1 MDNTTRS
8 IGRKIDTHG
17 ARRLIFTLA
26 VTSTLGFWV
35 VASKASQFSTALVK
49 GSPQSAGAV
58 PPLQT
63 ENQLVLDLPPLPT
76 LVSALESSTALVSQG
91 PAAVQNPVTVVKPSM
106 PITGKIFMGGA
117 KPSASAGSVAS
128 TSSGGTMTIT
138 STGSSK

>member
-8 IGRKIDTHG
+8 IGRKIDTHS
-17 ARRLIFTLA
+17 AKRLIFTLA

-35 VASKASQFSTALVK
+35 VASKTSQISTAQVK
-49 GSPQSAGAV
+49 GNLQSAGAV

-63 ENQLVLDLPPLPT
+63 ENQLILDLPPLPT
-76 LVSALESSTALVSQG
+76 LVPALESSTALVSPG
-91 PAAVQNPVTVVKPSM
+91 PAAVQNPVTVVKPAL

-117 KPSASAGSVAS
+117 KPSADGGTVTINA
-128 TSSGGTMTIT
+128 SGGTMTIT